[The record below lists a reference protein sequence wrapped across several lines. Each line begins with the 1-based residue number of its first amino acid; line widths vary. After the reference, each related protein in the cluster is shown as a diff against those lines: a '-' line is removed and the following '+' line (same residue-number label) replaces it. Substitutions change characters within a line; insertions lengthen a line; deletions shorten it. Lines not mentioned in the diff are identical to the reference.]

1 MYIIERYLSVIYLIL
16 NFYHNIFKSES
27 VSLVAGI
34 PISRNRNIL
43 LSIPIFIVIFSKAE
57 YAATYVLWPFPIF
70 PIFDAENRNILLS
83 YSFYFSTST
92 AGSVRFTE
100 CLFDSQRRRD
110 RVARKF
116 RIPSRRDP
124 RSTRGRSDLSELCV
138 IGQRIRRQ
146 HARFRIARQFH
157 AKNSA
162 RQRRG
167 HCINIRDVSS
177 ILRRPRWP

>member
-27 VSLVAGI
+27 I

-57 YAATYVLWPFPIF
+57 HAATYVLWPFPIF

-100 CLFDSQRRRD
+100 CLFDSRRRRD

>member
-57 YAATYVLWPFPIF
+57 HAATYALWPF

-100 CLFDSQRRRD
+100 CLFDSQRRRN

>member
-57 YAATYVLWPFPIF
+57 HAATYALWPFPIF
-70 PIFDAENRNILLS
+70 ENRNILLS

>member
-16 NFYHNIFKSES
+16 NFYHNIFKS
-27 VSLVAGI
+27 I

-57 YAATYVLWPFPIF
+57 HAATYALWPFPIF

-100 CLFDSQRRRD
+100 CLFDSRRRRD

>member
-1 MYIIERYLSVIYLIL
+1 M
-16 NFYHNIFKSES
+16 
-27 VSLVAGI
+27 
-34 PISRNRNIL
+34 
-43 LSIPIFIVIFSKAE
+43 
-57 YAATYVLWPFPIF
+57 ATYGARHCHFRYPMPRIETSSPSIHSIF
-70 PIFDAENRNILLS
+70 PQPRP
-83 YSFYFSTST
+83 T
-92 AGSVRFTE
+92 AGSARFTQFVRLGWE
-100 CLFDSQRRRD
+100 KGQ
-110 RVARKF
+110 VARKF

-167 HCINIRDVSS
+167 HCINIRDVSP
-177 ILRRPRWP
+177 ILRRVRWP

>member
-27 VSLVAGI
+27 VSLVASI

-57 YAATYVLWPFPIF
+57 HAATYALWPFPIF

-100 CLFDSQRRRD
+100 CLFDSRRRRD